1 MFENYTRVYEF
12 DRNMQRALFI
22 KLLNQK
28 STILTKNHHD
38 DDTTKQLLEVR
49 AGYPLKQQFT
59 TNFKRTNL
67 LFNSEVL
74 KKICLGKK
82 WGAFEPPA
90 PGFANPESAILDPR
104 VSFSSHVPRRNTLV
118 KASDFVVSIVILKL
132 N

>member
-67 LFNSEVL
+67 LFNSDSFEKDL
-74 KKICLGKK
+74 FGQKRGGIC
-82 WGAFEPPA
+82 PPA
-90 PGFANPESAILDPR
+90 PGLANPESAILDPR